1 MYDKRQKHLFEL
13 FNLPSPKLMANEVSG
28 GVSSLGLFAGVFLGF
43 LLTQLETCSW
53 EFCFRP
59 WIGLMSKTYC
69 QLELI
74 SLDSPYFNLNL
85 PLSIFHLHLRL
96 HLHFAL
102 DDHELMKNQ
111 QKKIYNSV
119 TRIIHVYFVCCVHP
133 QITIFATI
141 FECIWHGMLG
151 KWISIYTGPFNQ
163 KPSVSI
169 LTLVTVDT
177 LY

>member
-1 MYDKRQKHLFEL
+1 MSYCHMWLFWVQQGHCGSLLYLVTIIWSKQLAGDITRQGWNLTSVWQTTKTYLFEF
-13 FNLPSPKLMANEVSG
+13 FNLPSPKLMANGVSG

-85 PLSIFHLHLRL
+85 TLSIFHLHLTCIL
-96 HLHFAL
+96 HLMIMCL
-102 DDHELMKNQ
+102 WKTNRKN
-111 QKKIYNSV
+111 I
-119 TRIIHVYFVCCVHP
+119 
-133 QITIFATI
+133 
-141 FECIWHGMLG
+141 
-151 KWISIYTGPFNQ
+151 
-163 KPSVSI
+163 
-169 LTLVTVDT
+169 
-177 LY
+177 